1 MLVVQVDVDK
11 VDLSLHQ
18 IWVLML
24 LVGEERDV
32 DLQQY
37 LDVGRR
43 PSYTLQR
50 LIDRLCE

>member
-1 MLVVQVDVDK
+1 MLGVEVDVDK

-18 IWVLML
+18 IWGLML

-37 LDVGRR
+37 LDMGRW
-43 PSYTLQR
+43 PS
-50 LIDRLCE
+50 

>member
-1 MLVVQVDVDK
+1 VLDVKVDVDE

-18 IWVLML
+18 ICGLIL

-32 DLQQY
+32 NLQQY

>member
-1 MLVVQVDVDK
+1 
-11 VDLSLHQ
+11 
-18 IWVLML
+18 ML
-24 LVGEERDV
+24 LIGKERDV